1 MAEYFGSKDVAEEFI
16 RRWYFS
22 DGKPPVFFDK
32 IFNNGEEKWIVNYD
46 SRQSPWDS
54 PYIKVLETTLG
65 RYPQSSGC
73 LGGPWR
79 KSVLSA
85 LRKSMLPP
93 TQNQERTS
101 LARGLSTDFFLG

>member
-79 KSVLSA
+79 
-85 LRKSMLPP
+85 
-93 TQNQERTS
+93 
-101 LARGLSTDFFLG
+101 